1 MKLGSRLL
9 AFAVVAILAFW
20 FTAENSRE
28 LVNVDLFFFRV
39 RASLPLVVFGAMLV
53 GMLAVFLV
61 GLRADLRTR
70 ELLARYR
77 EVIEDTS
84 REEGRSEDRRASTI

>member
-28 LVNVDLFFFRV
+28 LVNVDLFFFHV

-77 EVIEDTS
+77 EVIEDSS